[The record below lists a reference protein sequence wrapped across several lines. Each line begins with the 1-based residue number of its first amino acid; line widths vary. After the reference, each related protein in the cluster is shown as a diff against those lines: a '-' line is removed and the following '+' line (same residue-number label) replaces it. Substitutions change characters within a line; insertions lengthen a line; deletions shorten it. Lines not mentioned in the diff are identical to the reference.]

1 LALGCGGP
9 PPTPRGRASP
19 PAEAPAPRSAAKPT
33 RSPDRKENQPLA
45 KALALAQDSLDAL
58 DKIKDYTCIFV
69 KRERVA
75 GELLPEE
82 RLEMK
87 LRHQPF
93 SVYMRFLEPESAAGQ
108 EAIYVEGKN
117 DGNLIGHPTGLK
129 GRVVG
134 SVQLDPTG
142 YLAMMNNRYPIT
154 NAGMKNLATLLLKL
168 GKRNDLLKNC
178 RVKFVE
184 DQKVDE
190 RPCLLIEIDNPR
202 TPGEFKLATARI
214 WLDRE
219 WNVPVRFESWEW
231 PEDAGSEPVL
241 LEQYSYLKLKFDQ
254 GLTDRDFDPA
264 NPAYDFD

>member
-1 LALGCGGP
+1 MALAMALGCGGP
-9 PPTPRGRASP
+9 PSSPRGRASP
-19 PAEAPAPRSAAKPT
+19 SAAKPT
-33 RSPDRKENQPLA
+33 QSPNRKENQPLA

-58 DKIKDYTCIFV
+58 NQIKDYTCIFV
-69 KRERVA
+69 KRERVG
-75 GELLPEE
+75 GELLPQE

-87 LRHQPF
+87 LRHHPI
-93 SVYMRFLEPESAAGQ
+93 SVYMRFLEPESSAGQ
-108 EAIYVEGKN
+108 EAIYVEGQN
-117 DGNLIGHPTGLK
+117 DGKLIGHTTGLK

-134 SVQLDPTG
+134 SVPLDPTG

-168 GKRNDLLKNC
+168 GKRSDLLKNC

-231 PEDAGSEPVL
+231 PEESGAEPVL
-241 LEQYSYLKLKFDQ
+241 LEQYSYLQLKFDQ
-254 GLTDRDFDPA
+254 GLTDLDFDPA
-264 NPAYDFD
+264 NPAYDFP